1 MEQAQA
7 IIALRPFH
15 SPEDIRNKLGQGKKK
30 AANGLTPRMFED
42 AIEILEE
49 YSSVD
54 NILGD
59 CEQIAA
65 TLDRT
70 ISSWTTHETSGNQ
83 ENADNGSVSLLSLDP
98 LKSRKAANYLTT
110 QPKLLPDTV
119 SLKEYQLLGINWLN
133 LLYRSNLSC
142 ILADEMGMWS

>member
-1 MEQAQA
+1 
-7 IIALRPFH
+7 
-15 SPEDIRNKLGQGKKK
+15 
-30 AANGLTPRMFED
+30 MFED

-49 YSSVD
+49 YGSVD

-65 TLDRT
+65 TLDAA
-70 ISSWTTHETSGNQ
+70 ISSWTTSGNAGDQ
-83 ENADNGSVSLLSLDP
+83 ENTEEGTLSLLSLGS
-98 LKSRKAANYLTT
+98 LKSRKVSNYLTS

-142 ILADEMGMWS
+142 ILADEMGM